1 LLNNLPVSENRIKT
15 VSTIEAIADALR
27 ERILDGSIAPGTPL
41 REAQWAAE
49 FGVAR
54 HSFRFATQQLIHEG
68 LLRHAPNRGVQVA
81 ELSPA
86 DIDDVFFL
94 RSSLELAALRYVTS
108 HGEVPAAC
116 VEAVEQLEAL
126 PAGAPWHAVVVPDM
140 NFHRALI
147 RATGSERTIRA
158 YGVVQGEI
166 EFCLVQL
173 RPHYERPEQ
182 VALEHRELLTAI
194 AAHDAEAAEWLL
206 HVHLEDARANLLA
219 ALTTRTGDP

>member
-15 VSTIEAIADALR
+15 VSTIDAIADALR

-68 LLRHAPNRGVQVA
+68 LLRHAPNRGVQVP

-86 DIDDVFFL
+86 DIEDVFFL
-94 RSSLELAALRYVTS
+94 RSSLELEAVRHVTRQ
-108 HGEVPAAC
+108 GEVPAAA

-126 PAGAPWHAVVVPDM
+126 PAGAKWHEVVVPDM
-140 NFHRALI
+140 HFHRALI
-147 RATGSERTIRA
+147 HATGSARMIRA
-158 YGVVQGEI
+158 YGVVGGEI

-173 RPHYERPEQ
+173 RPHYERPAQ
-182 VALEHRELLTAI
+182 VALEHRELLTPI
-194 AAHDAEAAEWLL
+194 AEHDVQTAERLL
-206 HVHLEDARANLLA
+206 RVHLDDARANLLA
-219 ALTTRTGDP
+219 ALETQTEEP